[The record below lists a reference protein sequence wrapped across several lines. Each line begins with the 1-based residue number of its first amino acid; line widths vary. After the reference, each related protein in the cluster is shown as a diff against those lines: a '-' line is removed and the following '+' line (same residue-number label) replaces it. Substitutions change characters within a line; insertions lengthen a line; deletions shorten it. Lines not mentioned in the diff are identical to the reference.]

1 MCIITVI
8 QLTVFTLLY
17 YLSCLHMNEPRKQL
31 EALGF
36 TESEITV
43 YLAMVS
49 GTMLARDIIK
59 ATGLKR
65 PTVYYAIG
73 CLEKRGL
80 ISRTGKDGDGKL
92 FLEPISKLERISEEK
107 LRESAGLH
115 DAITNLVPFLEAQQT
130 TAGEKPMI
138 AFFEGREAV
147 EQVIMEMLY
156 CKEKQIDSIVPKDN
170 FFWQV
175 GKDFVSK
182 FVNERRRRGINTKN
196 IWQVTV
202 AADLIKKYYPAPSQV
217 RVAPKS
223 MSVFHTTIFLYDDKT
238 LYVSSKKNGY
248 AVLMTS
254 QEHHDTMRAW
264 FNAIWEVSD
273 IHPR

>member
-1 MCIITVI
+1 
-8 QLTVFTLLY
+8 
-17 YLSCLHMNEPRKQL
+17 MNEPRKQL
-31 EALGF
+31 AALGF
-36 TESEITV
+36 TDSEITV

-49 GTMLARDIIK
+49 GTMSARDLIN

-92 FLEPISKLERISEEK
+92 FLESVSKLERISEEK

-115 DAITNLVPFLEAQQT
+115 EAISNLVPFLESQQST
-130 TAGEKPMI
+130 VGEKPTV

-156 CKEKQIDSIVPKDN
+156 CKNKQIDSLVPKEN

-182 FVNERRRRGINTKN
+182 FVNERRRRGIHTKN
-196 IWQVTV
+196 IWQTEVEPE
-202 AADLIKKYYPAPSQV
+202 LIHKYYPSPSEVRIAPD
-217 RVAPKS
+217 S
-223 MSVFHTTIFLYDDKT
+223 MKTFDSTVFLYDDKT

-248 AVLMTS
+248 AILMTS

-264 FNAIWEVSD
+264 FNAIWASARA
-273 IHPR
+273 HQK

>member
-1 MCIITVI
+1 
-8 QLTVFTLLY
+8 
-17 YLSCLHMNEPRKQL
+17 MNEPRKQL

-36 TESEITV
+36 TDSEITV
-43 YLAMVS
+43 YLAMIS
-49 GTMLARDIIK
+49 GTMNARDIIK

-80 ISRTGKDGDGKL
+80 VSRTGKDGDGKL
-92 FLEPISKLERISEEK
+92 FLEPISKLERLSEEK

-115 DAITNLVPFLEAQQT
+115 EAISNLVPFLESQQST
-130 TAGEKPMI
+130 TGEKPTV

-156 CKEKQIDSIVPKDN
+156 CKNKQIDSIVPKEN

-175 GKDFVSK
+175 GRDFVSK
-182 FVNERRRRGINTKN
+182 FVNERHRRGIHTKN
-196 IWQVTV
+196 IWQVEV
-202 AADLIKKYYPAPSQV
+202 EPDIIPKYYPNPSEVRIAPD
-217 RVAPKS
+217 S
-223 MSVFHTTIFLYDDKT
+223 MKTFDSTVFLYDDKT

-248 AVLMTS
+248 AILMTS

-264 FNAIWEVSD
+264 FNAIWATSRT
-273 IHPR
+273 HPN

>member
-1 MCIITVI
+1 
-8 QLTVFTLLY
+8 
-17 YLSCLHMNEPRKQL
+17 MNEPRKQL

-36 TESEITV
+36 TDSEITV
-43 YLAMVS
+43 YLAMIS
-49 GTMLARDIIK
+49 GTMNARDIIK

-92 FLEPISKLERISEEK
+92 FLEPISKLERLSEEK

-115 DAITNLVPFLEAQQT
+115 EAISNLVPFLESQQST
-130 TAGEKPMI
+130 IGEKPTV

-156 CKEKQIDSIVPKDN
+156 CKKKQIDSIVPKEN

-175 GKDFVSK
+175 GPDFVSK
-182 FVNERRRRGINTKN
+182 FVNERRRRGIHTKN
-196 IWQVTV
+196 IWQVEV
-202 AADLIKKYYPAPSQV
+202 AIELIHKYYPSPSEVRIAPD
-217 RVAPKS
+217 S
-223 MSVFHTTIFLYDDKT
+223 MKKFDSTVFLYDDKT

-248 AVLMTS
+248 AILMTS

-264 FNAIWEVSD
+264 FNAIWASARA
-273 IHPR
+273 HQK

>member
-1 MCIITVI
+1 
-8 QLTVFTLLY
+8 
-17 YLSCLHMNEPRKQL
+17 MNEPRKQL

-36 TESEITV
+36 TDSEITV
-43 YLAMVS
+43 YLAMIS
-49 GTMLARDIIK
+49 GTMNARDIIK

-92 FLEPISKLERISEEK
+92 FLEPISKLERLSEEK

-115 DAITNLVPFLEAQQT
+115 EAITNLVPFLESQQST
-130 TAGEKPMI
+130 IGEKPTV

-156 CKEKQIDSIVPKDN
+156 CKKKQIDSIVPKEN

-175 GKDFVSK
+175 GRDFVSK
-182 FVNERRRRGINTKN
+182 FVNERRRRGIHTKN
-196 IWQVTV
+196 IWQVEV
-202 AADLIKKYYPAPSQV
+202 EREIIAKYYPSPSEVRIAPDAMKKFDSTV
-217 RVAPKS
+217 
-223 MSVFHTTIFLYDDKT
+223 FLYDDKT

-248 AVLMTS
+248 AILMTS

-264 FNAIWEVSD
+264 FNAIWASARA
-273 IHPR
+273 HQK